1 MLTDVTVAYSGSSKI
16 VSPRTL
22 DSGDRPGMVTH
33 QLTSWVTTG
42 T

>member
-1 MLTDVTVAYSGSSKI
+1 MLTDVTVASSGSSTI

-22 DSGDRPGMVTH
+22 DSEDGPGMVTH
-33 QLTSWVTTG
+33 QLTSWVSTG